1 MINEESFPKENW
13 NNSPYGV
20 SEPPIPEHCPEPHG
34 KFTTLMAHVDA
45 DHAGDLLTRRS
56 RSGYIIYMNNS
67 PIYWLS
73 KRQNSIE
80 TSSYG
85 SEYTAMKQC
94 CETLR
99 GIRYKLQM
107 MGIPMKPT
115 AYVFGDNQSVLVN
128 SSIPHSTLKKKSCSI
143 AYHYVREGVANDEWR
158 LSYVPSAENRAD
170 ILSKP
175 ISGGAKRTQ
184 LTAMILHHLE
194 WSFWRLWCPSE
205 LYFSYLYS
213 ILALPKYIRSI
224 QL

>member
-1 MINEESFPKENW
+1 MFAFLKIKHNAELILDLSEVMINEELFPKENW

-20 SEPPIPEHCPEPHG
+20 SEPPIPEHCPEPHE

-115 AYVFGDNQSVLVN
+115 AYVFGDNQSVFVN
-128 SSIPHSTLKKKSCSI
+128 SSIPHSTLKKS
-143 AYHYVREGVANDEWR
+143 
-158 LSYVPSAENRAD
+158 RA
-170 ILSKP
+170 L
-175 ISGGAKRTQ
+175 
-184 LTAMILHHLE
+184 LHTTM
-194 WSFWRLWCPSE
+194 
-205 LYFSYLYS
+205 
-213 ILALPKYIRSI
+213 
-224 QL
+224 